1 MRLSIRDWV
10 KTLVGEYPLSS
21 DGRSPETP
29 EPESTL
35 LYACQSC
42 KTTYI
47 AVELCSC
54 PECGD
59 AVENVPTA
67 SELGFDSDDTL

>member
-1 MRLSIRDWV
+1 MRLSIRDWIN
-10 KTLVGEYPLSS
+10 TLLDERPRSS
-21 DGRSPETP
+21 DCCSSETP
-29 EPESTL
+29 EPVSTS

-42 KTTYI
+42 DSTYI
-47 AVELCSC
+47 AAELRSC

-67 SELGFDSDDTL
+67 SELGYDSAER